1 MGRADGRLFVG
12 KYAALMQLENRWG
25 FPGLVHVDL
34 EREIPECVPKTVGA
48 GERFNCLADC
58 LLAFGAVMLTSKEYV
73 QQAKECLRLANASS
87 DVYVKEALTELASDF
102 KAMAEDL
109 EQRNGR
115 WRETDHGLDGKEDNC
130 EADVKW
136 MNGYALRPYH
146 KLSKAHQYP
155 AWGDISRGN

>member
-1 MGRADGRLFVG
+1 
-12 KYAALMQLENRWG
+12 MQLENRWG

-48 GERFNCLADC
+48 GGTIQLLGGLY

-73 QQAKECLRLANASS
+73 QQADR
-87 DVYVKEALTELASDF
+87 
-102 KAMAEDL
+102 
-109 EQRNGR
+109 
-115 WRETDHGLDGKEDNC
+115 HEDNC

-155 AWGDISRGN
+155 A